1 MQNLIISKYE
11 KLFDLMSLE
20 LKIELLSKLTD
31 SIKNEV
37 KSETKPNKQELLNE
51 LFGAWADMDD
61 DITEIIYSS
70 RTTSE
75 RAINFDQ
82 KMAKFL
88 LDTDVCIAFLKGK
101 NNLIEKV
108 NKIGIENC
116 YVSEITIGE
125 LTYGAYYSNQFE
137 KHKKDVLKI

>member
-75 RAINFDQ
+75 RAINFD
-82 KMAKFL
+82 
-88 LDTDVCIAFLKGK
+88 
-101 NNLIEKV
+101 
-108 NKIGIENC
+108 
-116 YVSEITIGE
+116 
-125 LTYGAYYSNQFE
+125 
-137 KHKKDVLKI
+137 